1 MDIRMRRRTGA
12 SRHFWSTRFSK
23 NQPSAVSLRPI
34 DGLPGRSS
42 LTIHARQKLAERV
55 AGVGRRLS
63 WVTARGLRSCGCGT
77 HGRAHSRS
85 RWQVPGDPHPLTR
98 VAHELN
104 GALSVTDRHLSWCS
118 RAPAVRAPRFELI
131 GKVRVHGG
139 NSCRWEPDR
148 GSASRSPLF
157 QTRHGCGLDTAT
169 ATLLSKVDVAVLPQE
184 PHAPTSGL
192 RPYEE

>member
-1 MDIRMRRRTGA
+1 LGSTKRATQLLLPTEESRA
-12 SRHFWSTRFSK
+12 SAEW
-23 NQPSAVSLRPI
+23 L
-34 DGLPGRSS
+34 S
-42 LTIHARQKLAERV
+42 LTAPAPHVRDSIPSQWRSV
-55 AGVGRRLS
+55 
-63 WVTARGLRSCGCGT
+63 ARGIDLRSQL
-77 HGRAHSRS
+77 RATVLRLWHSRPCPFGEPMA
-85 RWQVPGDPHPLTR
+85 VPGDPHPLTR